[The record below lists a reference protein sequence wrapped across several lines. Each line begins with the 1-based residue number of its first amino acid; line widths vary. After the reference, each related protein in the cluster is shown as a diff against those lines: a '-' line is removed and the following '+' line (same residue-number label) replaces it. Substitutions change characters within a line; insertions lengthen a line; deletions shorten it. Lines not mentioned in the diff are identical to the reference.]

1 MLIAFEG
8 IDGSGKT
15 TISTRINEELERRG
29 IRSHWTTEPTDG
41 PIGRIIREVLEG
53 RMEVDH
59 RTLALLFAAD
69 RMQHVIQLEDLLEE
83 GYTVISDRYLLSS
96 LAYQGCDLPMEWV
109 KEINKWALLPD
120 LVIYLDLDPAL
131 ALERVKEKQLFHTLR
146 KLRSIRANYLSLI
159 REEEWSSRT
168 VVVDASREEEEVF
181 QTVLN
186 IILKKLRVV

>member
-15 TISTRINEELERRG
+15 TVSTRINEELERRG

-69 RMQHVIQLEDLLEE
+69 RMQHVIQLKDLLEA

-109 KEINKWALLPD
+109 REINKWALLPD

-131 ALERVKEKQLFHTLR
+131 ALERVKEKQLFHSLH
-146 KLRSIRANYLSLI
+146 KLRLIRANYLSLI
-159 REEEWSSRT
+159 REKEWSGRT
-168 VVVDASREEEEVF
+168 IVVDASRGEEEVF

-186 IILKKLRVV
+186 IVLKKLKVV